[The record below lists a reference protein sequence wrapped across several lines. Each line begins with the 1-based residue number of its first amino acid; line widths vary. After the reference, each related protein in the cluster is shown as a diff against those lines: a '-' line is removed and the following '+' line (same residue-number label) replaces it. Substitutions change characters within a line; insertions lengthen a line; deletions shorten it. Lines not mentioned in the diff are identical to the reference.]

1 MAIKVRDYEVRL
13 TRNKEE
19 RRQVRAL
26 RYDVFV
32 EEEGAGATEE
42 QKNLREEY
50 DAYDRFAEYLAV
62 FHNGKIV
69 GTYRIIDRNAAE
81 KMDGFYTENE
91 FNISKI
97 KKYTG
102 NIAEMSRACV
112 AREYRENAL
121 VMRMLW
127 AGLGEYIVRHK
138 IGVLFGVA
146 SWVGTKPA
154 MSAQAISYLYYNHLS
169 SAKLRATVLSEN
181 FADGVNPKLSRMNIL
196 PKEFVDEEEARRQMT
211 PLIKG
216 YLRLGAT
223 FGKGVFVDRPFNSYD
238 VFVMVET
245 KKIDAAYQKHFL
257 GRENALANMDGEA
270 PDSVMKTIG
279 KIVTFPVTGPMKVMR
294 AFVEFLLR
302 EDAADAEYSEDARE
316 NDTDED

>member
-19 RRQVRAL
+19 RRQVRQL

-32 EEEGAGATEE
+32 EEEGATATEE
-42 QKNLREEY
+42 QRNLREEY
-50 DAYDRFAEYLAV
+50 DSYDRYAEYLAV

-69 GTYRIIDRNAAE
+69 GTYRIIDRNNAE
-81 KMDGFYTENE
+81 KMGGFYTETE

-97 KKYTG
+97 KKVDG

-112 AREYRENAL
+112 NREYRDNAL

-127 AGLGEYIVRHK
+127 AGLGEYVVRRK
-138 IGVLFGVA
+138 ITILFGVA
-146 SWVGTKPA
+146 SWVGIKPVE
-154 MSAQAISYLYYNHLS
+154 SAQAISYLYYNHLS
-169 SAKLRATVLSEN
+169 PMGLRATVLSEN

-196 PKEFVDEEEARRQMT
+196 PREFVDETDARKQMT

-223 FGKGVFVDRPFNSYD
+223 FGRGVFIDKPFNTYD
-238 VFVMVET
+238 VFVMVQT

-257 GRENALANMDGEA
+257 GRANALEHLDVRDNAL
-270 PDSVMKTIG
+270 KTVG
-279 KIVTFPVTGPMKVMR
+279 KIMLLPVTGSFKVVR
-294 AFVEFLLR
+294 AFFEFLLR
-302 EDAADAEYSEDARE
+302 EDAADAEYIDDSKESDGDGE
-316 NDTDED
+316 Q

>member
-19 RRQVRAL
+19 RRQVRQL
-26 RYDVFV
+26 RYSVFV

-42 QKNLREEY
+42 QKHLREEY
-50 DAYDRFAEYLAV
+50 DAYDRFAEYMAV

-81 KMDGFYTENE
+81 KMGGFYTESE

-97 KKYTG
+97 KRYNG

-112 AREYRENAL
+112 DKAYRENAL

-127 AGLGEYIVRHK
+127 AGLGEYVVRRK
-138 IGVLFGVA
+138 IMVLFGVA
-146 SWVGTKPA
+146 SWVGIKPVE
-154 MSAQAISYLYYNHLS
+154 SAQAISYLYYNHLS
-169 SAKLRATVLSEN
+169 PLRLRATVLSEN
-181 FADGVNPKLSRMNIL
+181 FAEGVNPKLSRMNIL
-196 PKEFVDEEEARRQMT
+196 PREFIDEMDARRQMT

-223 FGKGVFVDRPFNSYD
+223 FGKGVFIDKPFNSYD
-238 VFVMVET
+238 VFVMLQT

-257 GRENALANMDGEA
+257 GSENALNDLEEKDG
-270 PDSVMKTIG
+270 PMKTIG
-279 KIVTFPVTGPMKVMR
+279 KIMLFPVTGSFKVVR
-294 AFVEFLLR
+294 AFLEFLLR
-302 EDAADAEYSEDARE
+302 EDAADAEYIEDAKAE
-316 NDTDED
+316 DEEDQ